1 LYKRLSAIRFSG
13 DLRFRFESFDNQ
25 GFDNAL
31 EPPGRRRLRIRARLA
46 LDGALGKNFDWGLKL
61 ATGIF
66 TDPITTNQTLT
77 DFFER
82 KPFAL
87 ERAFLRY
94 DSKTETIGVE
104 LIAGKFEPP
113 YRRTQMVWD
122 DDVNV
127 EGAAESVYFNSKSAL
142 RRFKFVAFQ
151 LPFNEA
157 AVGKDG
163 LLLGGQAQTDWQLSK
178 VVSAN
183 VNVGYYAWQRPDQIV
198 IGLGAAQTQVNGGL
212 FNGAGLTGAQNG
224 VLGTTNRVIRN
235 DQGIATGFVAGFHL
249 LDVLTN
255 VSWQAGKYPITL
267 TFDYVRNMTGRVS
280 DEKNGV
286 WIGGQIGQPKER
298 GDWLVNYYF
307 ARIEQDAVLVPFNFS
322 DILASNSR
330 VHMASFG
337 YQIAPAVML
346 QWTGLFSQRVNT
358 LTPNPAENRFLIRQ
372 QFDVIYRF

>member
-1 LYKRLSAIRFSG
+1 M
-13 DLRFRFESFDNQ
+13 RFRFESFDNQ
-25 GFDNAL
+25 GFESAL

-82 KPFAL
+82 KPFEL
-87 ERAFLRY
+87 ERAFVRY

-104 LIAGKFEPP
+104 LLAGKFEPP

-122 DDVNV
+122 DDLNV
-127 EGAAESVYFNSKSAL
+127 EGAAEAVYFKSKSAL

-151 LPFNEA
+151 LPFNEL

-163 LLLGGQAQTDWQLSK
+163 LLLGGQAQTDLQLSK

-183 VNVGYYAWQRPDQIV
+183 VNVGYYAWQRPDQV
-198 IGLGAAQTQVNGGL
+198 VLGLGAAATQVNGGI
-212 FNGAGLTGAQNG
+212 FNGSGITGGQNG

-235 DQGIATGFVAGFHL
+235 SQGIATGFLAGFHL

-267 TFDYVRNMTGRVS
+267 TLDYVHNMSGRIQ
-280 DEKNGV
+280 DEKDGIWV
-286 WIGGQIGQPKER
+286 GGQIGQPRER
-298 GDWLVNYYF
+298 GDWMVNYYF

-330 VHMASFG
+330 VHMPSFG
-337 YQIAPAVML
+337 YQIAPNVVV

-358 LTPNPAENRFLIRQ
+358 LVPNPAENRFLIRQ